1 MARSIAAQNEE
12 PGALPSGDVSSRRP
26 VVRKSLYV
34 LRRWPLLPILVLTVF
49 GITAIFAPLLSPH
62 DPVRGNLRDRL
73 LPPAW
78 QEGGSTKYFL
88 GTDRNGRDILSRII
102 HGSRISFI
110 VAGTVLGAGLVVGTT
125 IGLLAGYAGGN
136 LDELLMRFVDFT
148 LAIPFILV
156 AIVVVVVFG
165 SSLALILILLIV
177 FTWGGFARQARAATL
192 SLKTQDYVAMAKIA
206 GASPIR
212 IIVRHILPGIFST
225 MMVLASLAVG
235 GLILAEATLSFLGV
249 GIPKPAPAWGLMV
262 ADGRQFLRDAWWV
275 AMMPGIAIFA
285 TVFSVNF
292 LGDWMRDRFDPRLRQ
307 L

>member
-1 MARSIAAQNEE
+1 
-12 PGALPSGDVSSRRP
+12 
-26 VVRKSLYV
+26 
-34 LRRWPLLPILVLTVF
+34 
-49 GITAIFAPLLSPH
+49 
-62 DPVRGNLRDRL
+62 
-73 LPPAW
+73 
-78 QEGGSTKYFL
+78 
-88 GTDRNGRDILSRII
+88 
-102 HGSRISFI
+102 
-110 VAGTVLGAGLVVGTT
+110 
-125 IGLLAGYAGGN
+125 

-148 LAIPFILV
+148 HAIPFILV